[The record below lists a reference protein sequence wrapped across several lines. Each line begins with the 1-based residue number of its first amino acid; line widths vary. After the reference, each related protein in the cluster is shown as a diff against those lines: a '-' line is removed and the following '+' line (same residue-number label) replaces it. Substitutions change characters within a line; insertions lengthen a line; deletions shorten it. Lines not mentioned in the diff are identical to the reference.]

1 MVKNWHRKADLQVVP
16 VGLGVKM
23 KKQKQKADLSSR
35 KDKNKKQKWSVRG
48 GANVAFLSHGQMEY
62 Q

>member
-35 KDKNKKQKWSVRG
+35 KDKNKNRNGLLG